1 MKPFTFEKAKNSA
14 EALKLKISNRD
25 FVAGGTNIVDLL
37 KKNIAQ
43 PDGMVD
49 VSTALSSEIKLS
61 EKSVNI
67 GAMVRNTALT
77 NNSDLLKNY
86 PLITKAVL
94 AGASPQIRNMASTA
108 GNLLQRTRCP
118 YFYDVTTPCNKR
130 KKGSGCSALNGDNKM
145 SAIVGYNDQCVAVHP
160 SDLCISLSALEA
172 TVHGLNAK
180 NDKFVIPFKDF
191 HKLPEDTPWLDNN
204 LPQNAVIT
212 QIEVP
217 KNEFHK
223 KYSYVKL
230 RERTSY
236 AFAMISVG
244 SALQM
249 EGNTIKDARLA
260 SGGVAHKPW
269 RWYEAEDFLKGKKAS
284 EEVFKKAA
292 EIATEKVKPLA
303 HNGYKV
309 PMLKGAIEL
318 ALQNASKL

>member
-1 MKPFTFEKAKNSA
+1 MKPFIFEKAKTSA
-14 EALKLKISNRD
+14 EALKFKTSGKD
-25 FVAGGTNIVDLL
+25 FIAGGTNIVDLL

-43 PDGMVD
+43 PDGMID
-49 VSTALSSEIKLS
+49 VSTALSTEIKLS

-67 GAMVRNTALT
+67 GSMVRNTSLT
-77 NNSDLLKNY
+77 TNSDLLKNY

-145 SAIVGYNDQCVAVHP
+145 SAIVGYSDQCVAVHP
-160 SDLCISLSALEA
+160 SDLCISLAALDA
-172 TVHGLNAK
+172 NVYGVDSK
-180 NDKFVIPFKDF
+180 NKQFTIPFKDF
-191 HKLPEDTPWLDNN
+191 HRLPENTPWLDNN
-204 LPQNAVIT
+204 LPQNALIT
-212 QIEVP
+212 HIEVP

-223 KYSYVKL
+223 KYAYVKL

-236 AFAMISVG
+236 AFAMISVAA
-244 SALQM
+244 ALYM
-249 EGNTIKDARLA
+249 DGNTIKEARLA

-269 RWYEAEDFLKGKKAS
+269 RWYEAEDYLKGKKVS
-284 EEVFKKAA
+284 DEVFKKAS

-309 PMLKGAIEL
+309 PMLRGAIEL

>member
-14 EALKLKISNRD
+14 EALKLNISNRD
-25 FVAGGTNIVDLL
+25 FISGGTNIVDLL

-49 VSTALSSEIKLS
+49 VSTALSNEIKMS
-61 EKSVNI
+61 EKSI
-67 GAMVRNTALT
+67 HLGAMVRNTALAT
-77 NNSDLLKNY
+77 NSEMLKNY

-160 SDLCISLSALEA
+160 SDLCISLSALDA
-172 TVHGLNAK
+172 TVHGLSSK
-180 NDKFVIPFKDF
+180 NEKFMIPFKDF
-191 HKLPEDTPWLDNN
+191 HKLPENTPWLDNN
-204 LPQNAVIT
+204 LPQNALIT
-212 QIEVP
+212 HIEVP

-223 KYSYVKL
+223 KYAYVKL

-236 AFAMISVG
+236 AFAMISVA

-249 EGNTIKDARLA
+249 EGNIIKDARLA

-269 RWYEAEDFLKGKKAS
+269 RWYEAEDYLKGKKAS
-284 EEVFKKAA
+284 EEIFKKAS
-292 EIATEKVKPLA
+292 EIATDKVKPLA

>member
-1 MKPFTFEKAKNSA
+1 MKPFTFDKAKSSA

-67 GAMVRNTALT
+67 GAMVRNTALAT
-77 NNSDLLKNY
+77 NADLLKNY
-86 PLITKAVL
+86 PLISKAVL

-118 YFYDVTTPCNKR
+118 YFYDLTTPCNKR

-172 TVHGLNAK
+172 TVHGLNSK
-180 NDKFVIPFKDF
+180 NEKFVIPFKDF
-191 HKLPEDTPWLDNN
+191 HKLPENTPWLDNT
-204 LPQNAVIT
+204 LPQNSVIT
-212 QIEVP
+212 HLEIP
-217 KNEFHK
+217 KNEFQK
-223 KYSYVKL
+223 KYAYVKL

-269 RWYEAEDFLKGKKAS
+269 RWYEAEDYLKGKKVS
-284 EEVFKKAA
+284 EEVFKKAS
-292 EIATEKVKPLA
+292 EIATEKVKPLK

>member
-1 MKPFTFEKAKNSA
+1 MKPFTFEKAKTSA

-25 FVAGGTNIVDLL
+25 FIAGGTNIVDLL
-37 KKNIAQ
+37 KKNIVQ

-49 VSTALSSEIKLS
+49 VTTAISAEIKPS
-61 EKSVNI
+61 EQSVNI
-67 GAMVRNTALT
+67 GAMVRNTALIT
-77 NNSDLLKNY
+77 NSELVKNY
-86 PLITKAVL
+86 PLISKAVL

-160 SDLCISLSALEA
+160 SDLCISLSALDA
-172 TVHGLNAK
+172 SVHGLNSK
-180 NDKFVIPFKDF
+180 NEKFVIPFKDF
-191 HKLPEDTPWLDNN
+191 HKLPENTPWLDNN
-204 LPQNAVIT
+204 LPQNALIT
-212 QIEVP
+212 HIEVP

-223 KYSYVKL
+223 KYAYVKL

-236 AFAMISVG
+236 AFAMISVA
-244 SALQM
+244 SALEM
-249 EGNTIKDARLA
+249 DGNIIKNVRLA

-269 RWYEAEDFLKGKKAS
+269 RWYEAEDYLKGKKAS
-284 EEVFKKAA
+284 DEVFKKAS
-292 EIATEKVKPLA
+292 EIAIEKVKPLA

-318 ALQNASKL
+318 ALQNASNL

>member
-1 MKPFTFEKAKNSA
+1 MKPFTFEKAKTSA
-14 EALKLKISNRD
+14 EALQLKNAKKD
-25 FVAGGTNIVDLL
+25 FIAGGTNIVDLL

-49 VSTALSSEIKLS
+49 ISIALPTEIKLS

-77 NNSDLLKNY
+77 TNSDLLKNY
-86 PLITKAVL
+86 ALITKAVL

-118 YFYDVTTPCNKR
+118 YFYDITTPCNKR
-130 KKGSGCSALNGDNKM
+130 KPGSGCSALNGDNKM
-145 SAIVGYNDQCVAVHP
+145 SAIIGYNEQCVAVHP
-160 SDLCISLSALEA
+160 SDLCVALSALDA
-172 TVHGLNAK
+172 NVHGINSK
-180 NDKFVIPFKDF
+180 NEKFIIPFKDF

-204 LPQNAVIT
+204 IPQNAVIT
-212 QIEVP
+212 YIEVP

-236 AFAMISVG
+236 AFAMISVA
-244 SALQM
+244 SALEM
-249 EGNTIKDARLA
+249 EGNTIKNVRLA
-260 SGGVAHKPW
+260 SGGVSHKPW
-269 RWYEAEDFLKGKKAS
+269 RWYEAEDYLKGKKVS
-284 EEVFKKAA
+284 EEVFKKAS
-292 EIATEKVKPLA
+292 EIVTEKVKPLA

-309 PMLKGAIEL
+309 KMLRGAIEL
-318 ALQNASKL
+318 ALQNASNL

>member
-1 MKPFTFEKAKNSA
+1 MKPFTFEKAKNPA
-14 EALKLKISNRD
+14 EALKLKLANKD
-25 FVAGGTNIVDLL
+25 YVAGGTNIVDLL

-43 PDGMVD
+43 PDGMID
-49 VSTALSSEIKLS
+49 ISTSLSNEIKVS
-61 EKSVNI
+61 GKSVSI
-67 GAMVRNTALT
+67 GSMVRNTALT
-77 NNSDLLKNY
+77 TNTELIKNF
-86 PLITKAVL
+86 PLITKSVL

-145 SAIVGYNDQCVAVHP
+145 SAIVGYSEDCVAVHP
-160 SDLCISLSALEA
+160 SDLCISLSALDA
-172 TVHGLNAK
+172 NVYGLNSK
-180 NDKFVIPFKDF
+180 NEKFVIPFKDF
-191 HKLPEDTPWLDNN
+191 HKLPGNTPWMDNT
-204 LPQNAVIT
+204 LPQNSLIT
-212 QIEVP
+212 HIEVP

-236 AFAMISVG
+236 AFAMISVA

-249 EGNTIKDARLA
+249 DGNTIKEARLA

-269 RWYEAEDFLKGKKAS
+269 RWYEVEDYLKGKKAS
-284 EEVFKKAA
+284 DEVFKKAS
-292 EIATEKVKPLA
+292 EIAVEKVKPLSQNA
-303 HNGYKV
+303 YKV

-318 ALQNASKL
+318 ALQNAVKL

>member
-25 FVAGGTNIVDLL
+25 FISGGTNIVDLL

-49 VSTALSSEIKLS
+49 VSSALSSEIKWS

-77 NNSDLLKNY
+77 TNSDLLKNY

-130 KKGSGCSALNGDNKM
+130 KKGSGCSALIGDNKM
-145 SAIVGYNDQCVAVHP
+145 SAVVGYNDQCVAVHP
-160 SDLCISLSALEA
+160 SDLCISLSALDA
-172 TVHGLNAK
+172 NVHGLNAK
-180 NDKFVIPFKDF
+180 NEKLVIPFKDF
-191 HKLPEDTPWLDNN
+191 HKLPENTPWLDNN
-204 LPQNAVIT
+204 LPQNALIT
-212 QIEVP
+212 HIEVP
-217 KNEFHK
+217 KNEFYK
-223 KYSYVKL
+223 KYAYVKL

-236 AFAMISVG
+236 AFAMISVA

-269 RWYEAEDFLKGKKAS
+269 RWYEAEDYLKGKKAS
-284 EEVFKKAA
+284 EEVFKKAS

>member
-1 MKPFTFEKAKNSA
+1 MKPFTFEKAKTST
-14 EALKLKISNRD
+14 EALKLKIPNRD
-25 FVAGGTNIVDLL
+25 FIAGGTNIVDLL

-43 PDGMVD
+43 PDGIVD
-49 VSTALSSEIKLS
+49 VSTAFSVDIKLS

-77 NNSDLLKNY
+77 TSFDLLKNY

-160 SDLCISLSALEA
+160 SDLCISLSALDA
-172 TVHGLNAK
+172 TVHGLTIK
-180 NDKFVIPFKDF
+180 NEKFVIPFKDF
-191 HKLPEDTPWLDNN
+191 HKLPENTPWLDNN

-212 QIEVP
+212 HIEVP
-217 KNEFHK
+217 KNEFHE

-269 RWYEAEDFLKGKKAS
+269 RWYEAEDYLKGKKAS

-309 PMLKGAIEL
+309 PMLKGTIEL